1 MKTQTEALIV
11 RNHYPQKTK
20 VEALS
25 EAMKLSK
32 GFPHLF
38 VYVCLCT
45 TTGTYCVDLIGF
57 PYSDFKIEA
66 TILNQQVNL

>member
-1 MKTQTEALIV
+1 MKTHSEAMII
-11 RNHYPQKTK
+11 RNHYPKLPRL
-20 VEALS
+20 EAFN

-45 TTGTYCVDLIGF
+45 TTGGYCVDLIGL
-57 PYSDFKIEA
+57 PYSDLKIEA
-66 TILNQQVNL
+66 TIFNQQVNL